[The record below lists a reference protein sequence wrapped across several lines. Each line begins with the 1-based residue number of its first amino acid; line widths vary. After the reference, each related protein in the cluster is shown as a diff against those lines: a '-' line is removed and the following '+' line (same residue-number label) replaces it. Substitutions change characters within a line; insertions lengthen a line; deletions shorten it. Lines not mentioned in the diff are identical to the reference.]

1 VPVWTGTRPGLL
13 VPLLSA
19 TADQCARALGP
30 SSGPW
35 GCGLSR
41 TALSAACRS
50 RCCSIRSRSREGRG
64 APAPRLWP
72 GGGVSGTGRPEIDK
86 PYTFPLCN
94 QLKWRT
100 DRHLMS
106 RGSRVSTTPE
116 GLRTRP
122 PDPRWPGEATQIP
135 RDYRANGGEYRLIDW
150 QQGSCSQHHRE
161 SYLPRERRP
170 FFSGVNPRQPTPRGS
185 RRLRDTDVGKPR
197 DYFRPL
203 FSGQLN
209 SASRTWRPDGRSQA
223 SAARNSPRPALGR

>member
-1 VPVWTGTRPGLL
+1 VDRRRFLLTSLAGALAAPVAGATQVTGRVPRVGVL
-13 VPLLSA
+13 
-19 TADQCARALGP
+19 
-30 SSGPW
+30 
-35 GCGLSR
+35 
-41 TALSAACRS
+41 
-50 RCCSIRSRSREGRG
+50 
-64 APAPRLWP
+64 

-185 RRLRDTDVGKPR
+185 RDNDYGTLMSANHGTTSVRCSRD
-197 DYFRPL
+197 
-203 FSGQLN
+203 N
-209 SASRTWRPDGRSQA
+209 SIRRRERWRPDGRSQA